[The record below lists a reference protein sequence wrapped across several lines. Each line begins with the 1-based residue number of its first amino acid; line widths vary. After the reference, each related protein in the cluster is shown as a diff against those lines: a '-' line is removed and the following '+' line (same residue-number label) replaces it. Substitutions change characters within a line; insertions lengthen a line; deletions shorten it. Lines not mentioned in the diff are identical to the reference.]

1 MKSATRVKFN
11 AYTGQLAQLNG
22 VPSALEKFT
31 VAPSIQQ
38 KLEQRI
44 QESSEFLKKINIVPV
59 DELEG
64 EKIGLGVGSTIAGRT
79 NTATTDRVP
88 RDVSALNSEKY
99 KCVKTDFDTS
109 IPYAKID
116 LWAKFPDFE
125 QKLRDSILGQ
135 QALDRI
141 MIGFNGTSVA
151 PTTNR
156 ATYPLLQDVNKGWIQ
171 QVRENAPAR
180 LMSEVIEDS
189 DEIRV
194 GPHGDYENLD
204 AVVLDALQLLD
215 PWFRERTDLVV
226 LIGRTLMHDKML
238 PLVNRQQSAQD
249 VLATDIIVSQRRVG
263 GLPAAEVPFIP
274 AATLVITT
282 FDNLSIYYQEGGRR
296 RTVIDNPKRDQIENY
311 ESSNDAYVV
320 EQYGLIAVVE
330 NIELGDWTPD
340 PEAP

>member
-38 KLEQRI
+38 KLEKRI
-44 QESSEFLKKINIVPV
+44 QESSDFLKRINIVPV

-79 NTATTDRVP
+79 DTTGADRVP
-88 RDVSALNSEKY
+88 RDVSSLDNQKY
-99 KCVKTDFDTS
+99 KCAKTDFDTAIGYS
-109 IPYAKID
+109 KID

-125 QKLRDSILGQ
+125 QKLRDAILTQ

-151 PTTNR
+151 ATTNR
-156 ATYPLLQDVNKGWIQ
+156 TTSPLLQDVNKGWIQ
-171 QVRENAPAR
+171 QVRDNAPQR
-180 LMSEVIEDS
+180 LMSEVVAAS

-194 GPHGDYENLD
+194 GPSGDYANLD
-204 AVVLDALQLLD
+204 AAVLDAIQLLD
-215 PWFRERTDLVV
+215 PWFRNRTDLVV
-226 LIGRTLMHDKML
+226 MLGRELMHDKLL
-238 PLVNRQQSAQD
+238 PLVNREQSAQD
-249 VLATDIIVSQRRVG
+249 VLATDVIISQRRVG
-263 GLPAAEVPFIP
+263 GLPAVEVPFIP
-274 AATLVITT
+274 AGTLMITT

-320 EQYGLIAVVE
+320 EQYGLIAVLE
-330 NIELGDWTPD
+330 NIELGDWTPVG
-340 PEAP
+340 P